1 MKTKR
6 DTYQVITD
14 AIIAALESCGPY
26 ERPWAGQALTM
37 PENAITGRHYRGSNV
52 VMLWI
57 TAQQA
62 GYSEN
67 RWATFKQWAE
77 KGATVR
83 KGEKG
88 TPVVWFQMLDRKA
101 DAGDEAADDAT
112 RKVPCARLSWVFNVA
127 QVDGYAAPAPMPTQS
142 LVSPIEQ
149 ADALLVAS
157 GATITHEGARAYYRP
172 STDSIV
178 LPPREAFTGTA
189 TMTATEAYYATA
201 LHELV
206 HWTGSRLERDLANRF
221 GTEAYAAEELVA
233 ELGAAFLCAE
243 LGVSTEPRED
253 HAAYLA
259 SWAKLLR
266 NDRKAFTTAAAKAA
280 QASDYLLAF
289 IAPRQHAEA
298 A

>member
-1 MKTKR
+1 MKAKHN
-6 DTYQVITD
+6 TYQVITD

-26 ERPWAGQALTM
+26 ERPWAGPALTM
-37 PENAITGRHYRGSNV
+37 PENAITGRRYRGSNV

-57 TAQQA
+57 AAQEA

-88 TPVVWFQMLDRKA
+88 TPVIWFQMLDRKA
-101 DAGDEAADDAT
+101 DAGDEADDDAT

-127 QVDGYAAPAPMPTQS
+127 QVDGYAAPAPMPTQN

-149 ADALLVAS
+149 ADALLAAS

-206 HWTGSRLERDLANRF
+206 HWTAPRVGRELRGRF
-221 GTEAYAAEELVA
+221 GDAEYAAEELVA

-243 LGVSTEPRED
+243 LGVSNHPRED
-253 HAAYLA
+253 HAAYIRT
-259 SWAKLLR
+259 WIELLR
-266 NDRKAFTTAAAKAA
+266 HDPRAFTSAASKAA
-280 QASDYLLAF
+280 EASEFLLA
-289 IAPRQHAEA
+289 RA
-298 A
+298 AGEPALAA